1 MTDTIFALA
10 TAQGRAGVA
19 IIRLSGP
26 ASHKVAERVTDSIL
40 PVSGRALRAVLS
52 DGEILDEAFI
62 LTFADG
68 KSFTGEAVVEFHCH
82 GSHAVIASILALLS
96 NQPEA
101 RLAEPGEFT
110 KRALE
115 NGKLDLT
122 QVEGLADL
130 IEAETELQRKQAMT
144 VMRGGLS
151 DKVGIWRDDLIE
163 AAALIEATIDFADE
177 DVPVDV
183 TPDVARLLE
192 GVRLALAAEIAGSH
206 ISERI
211 RDGFEVAIVGA
222 PNAGKSSLLNYLAGR
237 EAAITSSVAGT
248 TRDVIEVQMNLKGIP
263 VTILDT
269 AGLRD
274 TNDEVEMIGVGRALE
289 RAEKADLR
297 IFLTEDGNI
306 ANLGIDSRPADLTIW
321 SKSDLSGATE
331 NGHISTKTGQG
342 IDFVVENVILELQNR
357 VKTAA
362 TATHERH
369 RIAMIR
375 AQEYLSVAIE
385 VLEDGPDT
393 YEIAA
398 AEMREAITSLN
409 SLIGKVDVEHLL
421 DEIFSRFC
429 LGK

>member
-19 IIRLSGP
+19 VIRLSGP
-26 ASHKVAERVTDSIL
+26 AAHKVAERITRSIL
-40 PVSGRALRAVLS
+40 PLAGRGLRSVYRA
-52 DGEILDEAFI
+52 DEILDEVFV
-62 LTFADG
+62 LTFVKG
-68 KSFTGEAVVEFHCH
+68 KSFTGDAVVEIHCH

-96 NQPEA
+96 DQPDA
-101 RLAEPGEFT
+101 RLAESGEFT
-110 KRALE
+110 RRALE
-115 NGKLDLT
+115 NGNLDLT

-130 IEAETELQRKQAMT
+130 IEAETELQHRQAMT

-151 DKVGIWRDDLIE
+151 DKVTLWRDDLIHG
-163 AAALIEATIDFADE
+163 AALIEATIDFADE

-183 TPDVARLLE
+183 TPEVNLLLD
-192 GVRLALAAEIAGSH
+192 GVRISLAAEIAGSH
-206 ISERI
+206 VSERI

-248 TRDVIEVQMNLKGIP
+248 TRDVIEVQMNLRGIP

-274 TNDEVEMIGVGRALE
+274 TDNEVEKIGVGRAKA
-289 RAEKADLR
+289 RAETADIR
-297 IFLTEDGNI
+297 IFLTEDGKI
-306 ANLGIDSRPADLTIW
+306 DNLGVDSRPSDLTIW
-321 SKSDLSGATE
+321 SKSDLKGTTE

-342 IDFVVENVILELQNR
+342 IDFVIENIVSELQNR
-357 VKTAA
+357 VKIAA

-369 RIAMIR
+369 RIAMTK
-375 AQEYLSVAIE
+375 AQEYLSVAQE
-385 VLEDGPDT
+385 VLLDGPDT

-398 AEMREAITSLN
+398 AELREAIIALN